1 MPTLTVSPRLYLRVV
16 QTAFASLYLII
27 ITGSLVRLTGSGLG
41 CADWP
46 RCSESKFVDVSNS
59 HAAIEQVNRLFT
71 GVVAASVIL
80 AVMLSL
86 RLRPKRRD
94 LVGMS
99 FGLVLGVLVQVI
111 LGGLVVLTG
120 LNPFFN
126 IAHFLVSIFL
136 ITNAY
141 LLLQHAKIVR
151 TSEIVL
157 PRADPELTDKK
168 VALLIRSVLIMI
180 GVAIVTGTVVT
191 GSGPHAGDENA
202 QRIDLAINLVVKIH
216 SGSVL
221 LSVLL
226 SLILFTLA
234 RRDSKSWRIVANSL
248 KRLLFVIIFQGLLGY
263 VQYFNGIPVFL
274 VAVHV
279 ATSVAVWLSALS
291 LYWQS
296 RLPEKVPSVLE

>member
-1 MPTLTVSPRLYLRVV
+1 MRELSITPKGFLRVA

-80 AVMLSL
+80 AVLLSI

-99 FGLVLGVLVQVI
+99 IGLVVGVLAQVL

-120 LNPFFN
+120 LNPFSN
-126 IAHFLVSIFL
+126 IAHFLVSML
-136 ITNAY
+136 LMSNAY
-141 LLLQHAKIVR
+141 MLLQHARIFR
-151 TSEIVL
+151 TQEAVL
-157 PRADPELTDKK
+157 PRREPEISNTRIISL
-168 VALLIRSVLIMI
+168 VRIVLALSGAAV
-180 GVAIVTGTVVT
+180 VTGTVVT

-202 QRIDLAINLVVKIH
+202 IRIDLAINLAAKIH
-216 SGSVL
+216 SITVITCLTTALVL
-221 LSVLL
+221 FFV
-226 SLILFTLA
+226 A
-234 RRDSKSWRIVANSL
+234 RRDPISWRFLAHPLERFLAIGAL
-248 KRLLFVIIFQGLLGY
+248 QGLIGY
-263 VQYFNGIPVFL
+263 VQYFSGLPVLL
-274 VAVHV
+274 VAIHV
-279 ATSVAVWLSALS
+279 ALSVAVWLGALD
-291 LYWQS
+291 LYWYS
-296 RLPEKVPSVLE
+296 KLPKAS